1 MGQRAQQIDPP
12 KRTEKA
18 VFSGP
23 AFGGR
28 ECFTPG
34 WDKRVSAQQGME
46 RADERRRMGQ
56 KMTPRYAG
64 KLIPKGKG

>member
-1 MGQRAQQIDPP
+1 MGKKATQIDPP
-12 KRTEKA
+12 KHTTKA

-34 WDKRVSAQQGME
+34 WDKEVSGAQGMV

-56 KMTPRYAG
+56 KKTPLYAG
-64 KLIPKGKG
+64 NLIPKGR

>member
-1 MGQRAQQIDPP
+1 MGKRATPIDPP
-12 KRTEKA
+12 KRTTKA

-34 WDKRVSAQQGME
+34 WDKRVSGQQGME
-46 RADERRRMGQ
+46 RADERKRMGQ
-56 KMTPRYAG
+56 KQTPLYAG
-64 KLIPKGKG
+64 NLIPKRRG

>member
-1 MGQRAQQIDPP
+1 MGKRAIQIDPP
-12 KRTEKA
+12 KRTTEA

-34 WDKRVSAQQGME
+34 WDKAASGGQGMQ
-46 RADERRRMGQ
+46 RAAVRQRMGQ
-56 KMTPRYAG
+56 KKTPLYAG
-64 KLIPKGKG
+64 TLIRKGKG